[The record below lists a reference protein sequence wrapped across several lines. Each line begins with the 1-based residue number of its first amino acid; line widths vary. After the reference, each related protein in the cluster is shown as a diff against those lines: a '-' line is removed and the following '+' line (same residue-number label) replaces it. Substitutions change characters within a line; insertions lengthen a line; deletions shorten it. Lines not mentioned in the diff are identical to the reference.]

1 MLTKCLSQIRQRLPK
16 CSAPQISTAFR
27 PKQFGDSLAWLHA
40 PLDDEIAQ
48 ECQCLT
54 GGKGNHHSIQADFR
68 WAKQG
73 DTQLTHITLISRF
86 SYVHRLCCHCS
97 ANEL

>member
-1 MLTKCLSQIRQRLPK
+1 MLTQCLSQIREGLPE

-27 PKQFGDSLAWLHA
+27 PKQCGDSLARLHA
-40 PLDDEIAQ
+40 SLDDEIAQ
-48 ECQCLT
+48 ECQCLP
-54 GGKGNHHSIQADFR
+54 GGKGNHRSIQADFR
-68 WAKQG
+68 RTKQC